1 MGQSIVVPKS
11 LGNDKKTSQDDRDHG
26 NTNFFEGIKLDANIQ
41 ISGNFDGFPL
51 NGAFFGVDVT

>member
-1 MGQSIVVPKS
+1 MVPKS